1 MVQFFDFVNTIL
13 NSIKSLLLSVIDFIP
28 SIFNFFGQGID
39 ILPNEIKIVFLGG
52 FSLCM
57 ALLIYR
63 FVR

>member
-1 MVQFFDFVNTIL
+1 MTQFFDFVNMIL
-13 NSIKSLLLSVIDFIP
+13 ETVKSLIVSVIDFFP
-28 SIFNFFGQGID
+28 SIFDFFNGAIG
-39 ILPNEIKIVFLGG
+39 ILPESVKVVFWGG